1 MALIDDAIYPDTI
14 DPASNDN
21 SAIVANTSQVSD
33 TSYAAQ
39 MMQIANNDIR
49 AMDIGSAEQAK
60 NQISMFLVS
69 QAKNE
74 LYRIIKLTSF
84 LDSVEAKYIDTATE
98 LMQQFPDNL
107 SLVQNVLET
116 IEKSITRSNEL
127 LTQILKDEKL
137 NTYVFNFHPTEN
149 ESENIYK
156 NINKASRDDL
166 RNFANSMLQKLNNA
180 ADAKSDEPVIEVD
193 ANAVVEAPSENSKD
207 VQEKAVT
214 DESN

>member
-1 MALIDDAIYPDTI
+1 MALIDDSIFPDNTVEE
-14 DPASNDN
+14 PATAPVVLAPPVVPDS
-21 SAIVANTSQVSD
+21 
-33 TSYAAQ
+33 SYAAQ

-49 AMDIGSAEQAK
+49 EMDIGSAEQAK

-84 LDSVEAKYIDTATE
+84 LETVEAKYIDTATE

-127 LTQILKDEKL
+127 LTQVLKDEKL
-137 NTYVFNFHPTEN
+137 NTYVFNFHASD
-149 ESENIYK
+149 SEDTNAYK
-156 NINKASRDDL
+156 NLSKASRDDI
-166 RNFANSMLQKLNNA
+166 RNFANSMLDQLNKVSNTSESEGSSE
-180 ADAKSDEPVIEVD
+180 DSGVDSDKET
-193 ANAVVEAPSENSKD
+193 
-207 VQEKAVT
+207 T